1 MRDGSRRIHAGAK
14 ARACRGGPAGRCAPA
29 GCAPR
34 RGPGA
39 PPRRRRRRG
48 DSRRRWRSTPLRAA
62 CTGSPS
68 ACFALLSTAAFGSWC
83 GAAGAGEGAPV
94 DADAGA
100 VKDAELLVLHAAAFV
115 SPWLIL
121 PESRSKRGGKLADL
135 RLAGVAEDASDRV
148 SHSVLGA
155 CVSPRHVVFVH
166 DQGCEAAARRAS
178 HKSSG
183 RLPKREHNHS
193 SESPACRDA
202 KSNPVI
208 TSH

>member
-1 MRDGSRRIHAGAK
+1 MHAPTQDVQLGDVLRQAVRRDAGQVPHHVDAAGEATVDGVGVVMRSVYGSTVWLCRSFVNGGGRFVV
-14 ARACRGGPAGRCAPA
+14 RGGSGRE
-29 GCAPR
+29 
-34 RGPGA
+34 
-39 PPRRRRRRG
+39 
-48 DSRRRWRSTPLRAA
+48 
-62 CTGSPS
+62 
-68 ACFALLSTAAFGSWC
+68 F
-83 GAAGAGEGAPV
+83 APV

-193 SESPACRDA
+193 SESPAFRDA

-208 TSH
+208 IF